1 MTLRTQFRALVAT
14 LALATLPTVA
24 HAFSDC
30 PANHVN
36 DGYTCTEQTGAGK
49 TGGFFRVTFPSDWD
63 GDLVIINHGFDLNR
77 LHIRPHETCSNAST
91 VTCEQDSDCGP
102 NAFCNE
108 ISYLGLDEVL
118 LPMGKA
124 VAAGTYTDTGWATFH
139 SAKDIKDIIKYVK
152 KSSGFGDQLQRV
164 IVTGFSGGGA
174 VTADAT
180 LKLKIDGA
188 VPLCAAAAGGLTT
201 WDVAHEVRLVYDYLC
216 DDVAGAKFFAGSDVG
231 QSGTGNSDNDAIALA
246 LKVDACFGILGVVP
260 DDGHQAERLA
270 KFLTL
275 TQFTGDAS
283 HGGSGVN
290 VASAVGFA
298 VLGLGDFVHDPTRL
312 KGKRIGFNDTLDY
325 TALGTDPMLAA
336 DYDANV
342 ERLTA
347 GKGRKQLRKVF
358 WPDFTKGVG
367 KKVSYPILSM
377 AGANDWLVIP
387 EFNRVYD
394 DALTAG
400 NKEYTQTW
408 IESYGHC
415 VFSQQEITA
424 LFTKYFQ
431 WLGPV
436 GGPYGVQP
444 TATDV
449 SNACLALP
457 GGVQGDTCN
466 FDLAFSPGA
475 IYDRVPQR
483 EDWPAAAKAP

>member
-1 MTLRTQFRALVAT
+1 MKVAKLQALVAT
-14 LALATLPTVA
+14 LALAALPPLA

-30 PANHVN
+30 PADHVT

-63 GDLVIINHGFDLNR
+63 GDLVIVNHGFDLND
-77 LHIRPHETCSNAST
+77 LHRRPHETCSHHVGT
-91 VTCEQDSDCGP
+91 TCEQDSDCGP
-102 NAFCNE
+102 GRFCNE

-124 VAAGTYTDTGWATFH
+124 VAAGTYTDSGWATFH
-139 SAKDIKDIIKYVK
+139 SAKDIKDIIKYVTK
-152 KSSGFGDQLQRV
+152 NSGFGDQLKRV

-201 WDVAHEVRLVYDYLC
+201 WDVAHEVRLVYDYVC
-216 DDVAGAKFFAGSDVG
+216 NDVPGAKFLYPSDTG
-231 QSGTGNSDNDAIALA
+231 QPNSDNSSSDAIGVAV
-246 LKVDACFGILGVVP
+246 KVDACFGGILSAP
-260 DDGHQAERLA
+260 DPQQAARYA
-270 KFLTL
+270 KFQEL
-275 TQFTGDAS
+275 TQFTGDAA
-283 HGGSGVN
+283 HGGSAVN
-290 VASAVGFA
+290 VASAIGFP
-298 VLGLGDFVHDPTRL
+298 VLGLGDMVWDDKRL

-325 TALGTDPMLAA
+325 TGLGNDPMLAA

-347 GKGRKQLRKVF
+347 GKGRKLLRKAF
-358 WPDFTKGVG
+358 WPDFTKGFG
-367 KKVSYPILSM
+367 KKVAYPILSM
-377 AGANDWLVIP
+377 AGANDWLVVP

-400 NKEYTQTW
+400 GKAHVQTW
-408 IESYGHC
+408 IETYGHC
-415 VFSQQEITA
+415 VFSEQEVTA
-424 LFTKYFQ
+424 LFTKYFE

-436 GGPYGVQP
+436 GGPYGPPP
-444 TATDV
+444 TEADI

-457 GGVQGDTCN
+457 GGVAGDTCN
-466 FDLAFSPGA
+466 FDLAFTA
-475 IYDRVPQR
+475 NAVFDRIPPR
-483 EDWPAAAKAP
+483 ADWPAAAKAP